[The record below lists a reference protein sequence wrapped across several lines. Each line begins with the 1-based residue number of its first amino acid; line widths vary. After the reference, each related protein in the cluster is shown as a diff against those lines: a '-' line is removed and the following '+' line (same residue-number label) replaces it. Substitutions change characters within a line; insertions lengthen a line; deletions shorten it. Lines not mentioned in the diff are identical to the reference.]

1 MVPSLEVSSTFH
13 AGNCGQNRRTDDY
26 CSPVSK
32 DVALQTCDVSMT
44 DYLPESNF
52 PASLHDPCL

>member
-32 DVALQTCDVSMT
+32 DVALQICDVSMT